1 MATQTISIDSLK
13 TAGAFTGR
21 PVEKEIEWQS
31 NGETHKATVFVRQLS
46 YATAVADIVAGVE
59 KTDAIAARIAASICD
74 AEGKAVFTAAD
85 ITGDADPERGPL
97 CSSLTIAL
105 LSAIGEVNGKKK
117 TS

>member
-21 PVEKEIEWQS
+21 PVEKEIEWNS
-31 NGETHKATVFVRQLS
+31 GGEDRKATVYVRQLS
-46 YATAVADIVAGVE
+46 YATAVADIVSGVE
-59 KTDAIAARIAASICD
+59 KTDHIAARIAASICD
-74 AEGKAVFTAAD
+74 ADGHAIFTPGD